1 VATCTILSVEDDH
14 ELQEIYA
21 AMLEETGCQ
30 IIRASGGQEAWD
42 KLQET
47 TPDLILLDMILDGMM
62 GDQLFARIKQSPHH
76 KDIPIVLITV
86 LSAQTCRPLLEMDPR
101 TLFLRKPFQKEQILE
116 VANRGLD
123 REYHK
128 E

>member
-1 VATCTILSVEDDH
+1 VAACTILSVEDDD

-30 IIRASGGQEAWD
+30 IIPACNGQEAWD

-47 TPDLILLDMILDGMM
+47 APDLILLDMILDEMM
-62 GDQLFARIKQSPHH
+62 GDQLFAKIKQSPRHR
-76 KDIPIVLITV
+76 DIPIVLITV
-86 LSAQTCRPLLEMDPR
+86 LSAQTCRQLLEMDPR
-101 TLFLRKPFQKEQILE
+101 TLFLRKPFQKEEILE
-116 VANRGLD
+116 VVEEGLD
-123 REYHK
+123 REYVK